1 MAQDKSPAGE
11 VDGRPEVADP
21 TVEEAT
27 GTVMSGTGTGWST
40 TSLAAEGL
48 VVLGVAVVVVAA
60 AAVGSGRDPT
70 WQAVVVVAVASCTA
84 GAVCTN
90 PWPFLDSVIAL
101 LISCFV
107 IYVRSYGLVG
117 VERGF
122 GQLGNSMED
131 EEEQRRQQAEE
142 AFSFHGGIY
151 FWAKIKKPIP
161 ITI

>member
-11 VDGRPEVADP
+11 VDGRREVADP

-27 GTVMSGTGTGWST
+27 GSVMSGTGTGSGWST
-40 TSLAAEGL
+40 TCLAAEGGL
-48 VVLGVAVVVVAA
+48 VVLGVAVVVVAAA

-70 WQAVVVVAVASCTA
+70 WQAVVAVAVASCTA

-107 IYVRSYGLVG
+107 IYVPSYGLVG

-122 GQLGNSMED
+122 GQLGKI
-131 EEEQRRQQAEE
+131 QWKTRR
-142 AFSFHGGIY
+142 SKGDN
-151 FWAKIKKPIP
+151 KRRKPSRFKRVYIFGP
-161 ITI
+161 K

>member
-11 VDGRPEVADP
+11 VDGRREVADP

-40 TSLAAEGL
+40 TRLAAEEGL

-60 AAVGSGRDPT
+60 AAGSGRDPT

-90 PWPFLDSVIAL
+90 PWPFLDSVTAL

-122 GQLGNSMED
+122 GQLGKI
-131 EEEQRRQQAEE
+131 QWKTRRTKGDQKRRKPSR
-142 AFSFHGGIY
+142 FTRVYY
-151 FWAKIKKPIP
+151 FGPKKKPIA